1 MIRRPPRSTRPD
13 TPFPYTP
20 LFRSHHLPAGAEV
33 ATALA
38 AGAAGAAGD
47 QRIDHHP
54 AAGARPRQDGA
65 DRLVAEDQRRLA
77 ALVPAVEGVH
87 RSEEHTS
94 ELQSLMRISYAVFCW
109 KKKKTHTQTQIHHT

>member
-87 RSEEHTS
+87 EIGRESCRERGG
-94 ELQSLMRISYAVFCW
+94 QYG
-109 KKKKTHTQTQIHHT
+109 